1 MTIALTRIQWRRAG
15 GVANWN
21 QFEAVQPA
29 ESSEAAEAD
38 TLEWNQKL
46 IDSTRFLRHVR
57 RRAGWNLQGSNRTQ
71 CRRTLTNTSCFHCS
85 REVLLAAG
93 GSVASLT
100 DAVEAA
106 EGVHTV
112 CVFSTWSFFFFFMIV
127 FISYTLIQILVD
139 DGHWSVCHRQYIH
152 KSIKLLPLSLN
163 VHDFTYRHKF
173 LQANENLVDTL
184 GTAAP
189 PGTDGPLKNTTHT
202 RR

>member
-29 ESSEAAEAD
+29 ASSEAAEAAAD
-38 TLEWNQKL
+38 SWTLEWNQKL

-93 GSVASLT
+93 GSVAFLT

-106 EGVHTV
+106 PGVLTL
-112 CVFSTWSFFFFFMIV
+112 CVFSTRSFFFMIV
-127 FISYTLIQILVD
+127 FISCTLIQILVD
-139 DGHWSVCHRQYIH
+139 DGHSSVCHRHSRQQHRRADIFTNFIVY
-152 KSIKLLPLSLN
+152 SIKLLPL
-163 VHDFTYRHKF
+163 
-173 LQANENLVDTL
+173 
-184 GTAAP
+184 
-189 PGTDGPLKNTTHT
+189 
-202 RR
+202 